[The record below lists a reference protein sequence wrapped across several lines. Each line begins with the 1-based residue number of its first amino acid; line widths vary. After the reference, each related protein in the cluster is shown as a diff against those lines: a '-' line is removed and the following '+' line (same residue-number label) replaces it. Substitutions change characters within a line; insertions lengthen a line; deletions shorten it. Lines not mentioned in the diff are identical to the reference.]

1 VSPESIDQICEE
13 IVELRAAGGRSPRY
27 GELVSQI
34 EDHFW
39 KQAETALL
47 ESLDGGDEELEFS
60 PANRLLLDMGLLDL
74 RLVHR
79 PNRDFLERL
88 SAELDAPGPEGVLYM
103 TEWFSARYRSFLAT
117 RNLPDER
124 VADSL
129 LLKAADQEDSELA
142 KARAQRNELYRRV
155 SALFKELPGIKPEL
169 ATAIGRGGVD
179 NRVEELLLAQAMDDH
194 RAEGEKALDQSAG
207 VQAKRYDGVVLRVL
221 EQARE
226 RTEDEDDLKY
236 LETIASLRMAIF
248 RKSMVHSRRKMSS
261 EQATE
266 VVPQESRPDPQA
278 TRSEA
283 ENFLRTELRLLRS
296 LLRIGSRE
304 GQVEHACS
312 VLLNDVKRST
322 RGVVARVLDL
332 VRLVDPKIGLNRDL
346 LIAPFTGSG
355 FFEWDRNALIIA
367 LTPARNAEE
376 AVVNAVANFR
386 LLDDARGAG
395 KITAAYRAM
404 HGSNFRQQF
413 LADYR
418 NWVLRAGKGKRDALS
433 DKSYKFFVE
442 NIGPPPAGPII
453 PHEMGRRSVSEREV
467 EIKRLRRLVHTGS
480 FAPEEAYH
488 LGVMLWQNEQ
498 IEEAIREM
506 EKAVKASP
514 GDGRMLYSLGLLCR
528 RRRLVSAARKAF
540 RETVR
545 VSPDSIW
552 GIYAHEAL
560 RRMV

>member
-1 VSPESIDQICEE
+1 MNPESIDQICEE
-13 IVELRAAGGRSPRY
+13 IIELRALGGRSPRY
-27 GELVSQI
+27 GELVSLI
-34 EDHFW
+34 EDYFW
-39 KQAETALL
+39 KRAEEALL
-47 ESLDGGDEELEFS
+47 ASLGDGDEDLKFS
-60 PANRLLLDMGLLDL
+60 PPAKLLLDMGLLDL

-79 PNRDFLERL
+79 PSRDFLERL
-88 SAELDAPGPEGVLYM
+88 SSEMDAPDPEGVLYL
-103 TEWFSARYRSFLAT
+103 TEWFSARYRSFLVT

-129 LLKAADQEDSELA
+129 LLKAADKEDSELA
-142 KARAQRNELYRRV
+142 TARAQRNELYGRV
-155 SALFKELPGIKPEL
+155 GMLFEGLPGIKPDL

-179 NRVEELLLAQAMDDH
+179 SRIEELLLAQAMEDH
-194 RAEGEKALDQSAG
+194 RAEGGKAEDQSAG
-207 VQAKRYDGVVLRVL
+207 IQAKRYDGVVLRVL

-226 RTEDEDDLKY
+226 RAEDEDHLKY
-236 LETIASLRMAIF
+236 LETITSLRMAIF
-248 RKSMVHSRRKMSS
+248 RKSLVHTRRKMSS
-261 EQATE
+261 GKTAE
-266 VVPQESRPDPQA
+266 VVPRESRPDPQA

-283 ENFLRTELRLLRS
+283 QNFLRTELRLVRS

-322 RGVVARVLDL
+322 RGVVAQVLDL
-332 VRLVDPKIGLNRDL
+332 VRLVDPRIGLSHDL

-355 FFEWDRNALIIA
+355 FFEWDRNSLIIA

-404 HGSNFRQQF
+404 HGANFRGQF

-442 NIGPPPAGPII
+442 NIGPPPSGPIV
-453 PHEMGRRSVSEREV
+453 PHEMGRRSVSEREA

-480 FAPEEAYH
+480 YAPEEVYH
-488 LGVMLWQNEQ
+488 LAVMLWQSEQ
-498 IEEAIREM
+498 IADAIREM
-506 EKAVKASP
+506 EKAAAASP
-514 GDGRMLYSLGLLCR
+514 ADGRVLFSLGLLCR
-528 RRRLVSAARKAF
+528 RRRLVSAARKAL